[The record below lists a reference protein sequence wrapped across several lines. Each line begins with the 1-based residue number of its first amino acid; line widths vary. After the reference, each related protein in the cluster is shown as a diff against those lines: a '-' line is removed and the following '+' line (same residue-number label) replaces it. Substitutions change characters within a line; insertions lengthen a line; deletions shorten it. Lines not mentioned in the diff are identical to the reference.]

1 MTVARASPDSA
12 RPMARE
18 GVADSRTSTIKLWKA
33 FSPVC
38 QDREKRSEVMFE
50 TTSLDKSGSAATK
63 GEKITGLCV
72 DVKGTCAC
80 VECMINGNKD
90 VHFLIV
96 NFKYISIVNFLIES
110 KMK

>member
-1 MTVARASPDSA
+1 
-12 RPMARE
+12 
-18 GVADSRTSTIKLWKA
+18 
-33 FSPVC
+33 
-38 QDREKRSEVMFE
+38 MFE

-110 KMK
+110 KMKLWP